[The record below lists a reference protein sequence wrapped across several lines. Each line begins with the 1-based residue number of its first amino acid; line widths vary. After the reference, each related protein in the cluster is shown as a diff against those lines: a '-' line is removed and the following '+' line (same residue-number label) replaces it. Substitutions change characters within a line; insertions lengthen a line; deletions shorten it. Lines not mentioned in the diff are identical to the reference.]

1 MYKIYLRNI
10 EKKKKKKIYMRSRYR
25 IDLTFDAFFI
35 LYMKNINRRIK
46 LKLRIKFQYQIIN
59 QK

>member
-1 MYKIYLRNI
+1 
-10 EKKKKKKIYMRSRYR
+10 MRSRYR